1 MTQQGSD
8 RKSGNILEDI
18 LFNGQLAWKL
28 ATDPRVSLLSKILVP
43 LVGVVYILSP
53 VDLIPEFVPV
63 LGQLDDVAIIL
74 LLVRLFIA
82 LAPQNI
88 VAEYKMAMGH
98 GSGQTKT
105 QRQASSGAQTGATSA
120 AGASSGADQAP
131 RAEDVI
137 DAEFR
142 VQE

>member
-28 ATDPRVSLLSKILVP
+28 VTDPRVSLLSKVLVP
-43 LVGVVYILSP
+43 LAGVVYILSP
-53 VDLIPEFVPV
+53 VDLIPEFIPV

-82 LAPQNI
+82 LAPQDI
-88 VAEYKMAMGH
+88 VAQYRAAMGH
-98 GSGQTKT
+98 GSSQPKGKRTASPGADDGSAA
-105 QRQASSGAQTGATSA
+105 QAGAA
-120 AGASSGADQAP
+120 AGAEQAN
-131 RAEDVI
+131 RNEDII
-137 DAEFR
+137 DADFR
-142 VQE
+142 VHE